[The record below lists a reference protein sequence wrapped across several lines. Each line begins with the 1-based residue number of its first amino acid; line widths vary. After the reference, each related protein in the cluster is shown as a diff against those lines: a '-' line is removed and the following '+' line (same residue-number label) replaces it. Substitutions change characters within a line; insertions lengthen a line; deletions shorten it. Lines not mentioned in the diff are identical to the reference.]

1 MSSWGRGLA
10 FVGGSIVG
18 GLALAFLIVALRPDL
33 VRPPVAAAP
42 PPAAA
47 PRISLQS
54 PALTYADAVQ
64 RTAPAVVNIY
74 TARVVR
80 ERVAP
85 TSL

>member
-1 MSSWGRGLA
+1 MFESPLYEMAMNSWGRGLA
-10 FVGGSIVG
+10 LVGGSVVG

-33 VRPPVAAAP
+33 VRAPVAAAP

-64 RTAPAVVNIY
+64 RAAP
-74 TARVVR
+74 RW
-80 ERVAP
+80 
-85 TSL
+85 